1 MTKLTEKECADG
13 SHTFY
18 NEDVGESY
26 HTPLGAAMEAREKYV
41 PPCEVEKRC
50 EQGAINVLDVCYG
63 LGYNTAALIEAT
75 RNHRSDCD
83 LAVYG
88 LEIDKDIIER
98 SLDPPFHFAH
108 ENLFEGLIRNYDE
121 RTLTFS
127 IKDDRT
133 AITVLVGDAKERLE
147 EVPFLADVVLFD
159 PFSPRKA
166 PEMWTED
173 FFRDIRE
180 KCADGAV
187 LVTYSCARAVR
198 EAMAAA
204 GFKVEDGP
212 VVGRRGPAT
221 VGRVTKD
228 T

>member
-1 MTKLTEKECADG
+1 MAKLTEKECADG

-18 NEDVGESY
+18 NDEVGESY
-26 HTPLGAAMEAREKYV
+26 HTPLGAAMEAREKYI

-50 EQGAINVLDVCYG
+50 RNGRINVLDICYG
-63 LGYNTAALIEAT
+63 LGYNTAALIEAAKK
-75 RNHRSDCD
+75 HSPDCD

-88 LEIDKDIIER
+88 LELDKDIVER
-98 SLDPPFHFAH
+98 SLDLPFPFAH
-108 ENLFEGLIRNYDE
+108 EDLFEELIRNYDE
-121 RTLTFS
+121 ERRAFS
-127 IKDDRT
+127 IRKDHLS
-133 AITVLVGDAKERLE
+133 ISVLVGDAKERLR

-166 PEMWTED
+166 PEMWMEG
-173 FFRDIRE
+173 FFKDIYE

-198 EAMAAA
+198 EAMATA
-204 GFKVEDGP
+204 GFTVEDGP

-221 VGRVTKD
+221 VGHASKD